1 MVVQDSTDVRRYEPA
16 HAAMRPFDTLL
27 CPLVVVV
34 VQDSTDVSRYEPAL
48 SASNLY
54 SASAKSFQ
62 QSRLHLENIT
72 NPTDEVLIDS
82 AYILLLLHPFNG
94 LFSRTTSV
102 SWYQKG
108 KTSLDLSEA
117 RDDGVLGWQWH
128 QVDHMQTI
136 CTLHHMDNHTNT
148 SSLNFYRPDALP
160 GAHPTVSTVKA
171 LLT

>member
-1 MVVQDSTDVRRYEPA
+1 MRPFDTLLCPLVVVVLQDSTDVRRYEPA

-72 NPTDEVLIDS
+72 NPTDEVLVRLSILPIYYYY
-82 AYILLLLHPFNG
+82 YIRLTASF
-94 LFSRTTSV
+94 
-102 SWYQKG
+102 
-108 KTSLDLSEA
+108 
-117 RDDGVLGWQWH
+117 
-128 QVDHMQTI
+128 
-136 CTLHHMDNHTNT
+136 
-148 SSLNFYRPDALP
+148 P
-160 GAHPTVSTVKA
+160 GQPR
-171 LLT
+171 